1 MAEWD
6 CKMLYSVAVSDYWM
20 YKFRNVSDPN
30 SGSANTTNIVLTPL
44 QVKWNSNLSI
54 AAMIPNVTFL
64 LINAAFG
71 HRFREEI

>member
-1 MAEWD
+1 
-6 CKMLYSVAVSDYWM
+6 M

-30 SGSANTTNIVLTPL
+30 SGSANTTNLVLTPL

-54 AAMIPNVTFL
+54 ASMIPNVTFL

-71 HRFREEI
+71 HRFREEIDILKPLTTQM